1 MSCTFLSF
9 IFHLQMPAWFDIRG
23 LGPSSS
29 EDEDGIVKA
38 AAALNQLIDK
48 EIAAGIPANRIV
60 IGEVAI
66 VVVVVVLTTIFTCTL
81 RTLWCL
87 FCFT

>member
-1 MSCTFLSF
+1 
-9 IFHLQMPAWFDIRG
+9 MPAWFDIRG

-60 IGEVAI
+60 IGK
-66 VVVVVVLTTIFTCTL
+66 VVVVILVIVVLTNIFICTL

>member
-1 MSCTFLSF
+1 
-9 IFHLQMPAWFDIRG
+9 MPAWFDIRG

-60 IGEVAI
+60 IGKDGVY
-66 VVVVVVLTTIFTCTL
+66 VFSFFVL
-81 RTLWCL
+81 L
-87 FCFT
+87 FLNSSVMFV